1 MSAVRGSS
9 PASVWLFLVTF
20 VLVFYGMGAAFVESF
35 VNYPTWR
42 LIGAAEFQAYHQALS
57 PLIIGYMV
65 IPVFLAIPLTAMLLW
80 KRPLQIPK
88 WAIWLALAM
97 QLVAAVSSVFVQIP
111 IQVQLSSEGL
121 SLELIDRLIFTNF
134 WLRRVPMLLNS
145 ILFFWMMTLLLRRTA
160 VRDRSDQ
167 DRDR

>member
-1 MSAVRGSS
+1 MSAEVRDSS

-20 VLVFYGMGAAFVESF
+20 VFVFYGMGAAFVESF

-65 IPVFLAIPLTAMLLW
+65 IPVFLTIPLTALLLW
-80 KRPLQIPK
+80 KRPFQIPK
-88 WAIWLALAM
+88 WAIWSALAM

-121 SLELIDRLIFTNF
+121 SLELIDRLTITNF
-134 WLRRVPMLLNS
+134 WMRRVPMLINS
-145 ILFFWMMTLLLRRTA
+145 ILFFWMMTLLLRKAA
-160 VRDRSDQ
+160 VRDRAE
-167 DRDR
+167 